1 MTDGGG
7 NVVGLEENY
16 SGKFKSKDIEFP
28 LIWIS
33 VFKFFKTRNNLVC
46 KASDTIHTWLSLE
59 MKQ

>member
-1 MTDGGG
+1 M
-7 NVVGLEENY
+7 VGLEENY

-28 LIWIS
+28 LIWIG

-46 KASDTIHTWLSLE
+46 KASDTIHTWLSPE